1 MECPRPVSPQ
11 ERGVDMAAND
21 DMDQQSC
28 PLSRRNIDSVRFRQ
42 HQACWRSGLRL
53 LMIELL
59 ACRLPR
65 LLCLSPTLLPFPE
78 NVSRTYARCL
88 LPGLLYKY

>member
-21 DMDQQSC
+21 DMDQQPC

-42 HQACWRSGLRL
+42 HQAYWRSGLRPQASHHRTVSL
-53 LMIELL
+53 QTTAVTLGIRVPDP
-59 ACRLPR
+59 AT
-65 LLCLSPTLLPFPE
+65 LS
-78 NVSRTYARCL
+78 
-88 LPGLLYKY
+88 

>member
-1 MECPRPVSPQ
+1 MTWINDHVLYHVVILIPS
-11 ERGVDMAAND
+11 DFANTKH
-21 DMDQQSC
+21 
-28 PLSRRNIDSVRFRQ
+28 VGA
-42 HQACWRSGLRL
+42 QASGLRF
-53 LMIELL
+53 LMVELL

-65 LLCLSPTLLPFPE
+65 LLYLSPTLLPFPE